1 MLSDDLGLD
10 YKLRAD
16 YSVFNFSLTDHMS
29 DLVGRLMISPRRTQ
43 NYVRLAENLDPEIVE
58 LSSIS
63 MFDPLPPAWRKWCMT
78 GPELRVISPNQEARL
93 REWRGIYLIV
103 DETDGA
109 RYVGS
114 AYGAENLLS
123 RWRSHVRRDHGVTA
137 QLRQRNPANFRFS
150 ILERVS
156 PDTPI
161 EEITALEQ
169 TWMHRLHTKRFGLNT

>member
-1 MLSDDLGLD
+1 MD

-16 YSVFNFSLTDHMS
+16 YSVFDFSLTDHMS

-43 NYVRLAENLDPEIVE
+43 SYVRLAENLDPEIVE

-63 MFDPLPPAWRKWCMT
+63 MFDPLPPAWREWCMT

-123 RWRSHVRRDHGVTA
+123 RWRSHVRRDHGVTV
-137 QLRQRNPANFRFS
+137 QLQQRNPANFRFS